1 MDKGKN
7 CAVLNLV
14 GITIFTANKTMNSTQ
29 ALHHIVQSILDLYDP
44 GEAVSIAA
52 IVMEDAFGIK
62 PTQIA
67 ANKALDA
74 AQQAQLGRIVE
85 RLKTDEPVQYIL
97 GRTVFFGL
105 PLMVNPHVLIPRQET
120 EELVAWILETVGS
133 PPPAERSQAAINT
146 RFLDVGTG
154 SGCIPIAVKHK
165 RPRWEVHA
173 LDISPG
179 ALQTAKE
186 NAAMNGQEVHFH
198 QVDILD
204 ENAWSALPSFD
215 IIASNPPYIT
225 EDEKGI
231 LPKNVVDYE
240 PHLALFSGG
249 NDAQRFVRKIAVFAL
264 RHLSPGGFL
273 FFETNEFYAPD
284 TQRILQEKGFKDVE
298 LRKDLNGKDRMIKA
312 GK

>member
-1 MDKGKN
+1 
-7 CAVLNLV
+7 
-14 GITIFTANKTMNSTQ
+14 MNSTQ
-29 ALHHIVQSILDLYDP
+29 ALHHIVQSILGQYGP

-52 IVMEDAFGIK
+52 IVLEDAFGIK

-105 PLMVNPHVLIPRQET
+105 PLRVNPHVLIPRQET
-120 EELVAWILETVGS
+120 EELVAWVLEAVGS
-133 PPPAERSQAAINT
+133 QQPPASSRAEGFHY
-146 RFLDVGTG
+146 RFLDIGTG

-204 ENAWSALPSFD
+204 ENAWDALPSFD

-231 LPKNVVDYE
+231 LPKNVVDFE

-249 NDAQRFVRKIAVFAL
+249 NDAQRFVRKIADFAL